1 MEEKAVVDRIEDD
14 QLAVLLVGERER
26 ELVVPAER
34 LPAGATAGTWL
45 RVRLEGDELLE
56 ASIDADET
64 ERAAERISDK
74 LARLRQ
80 RGRHLRPE

>member
-1 MEEKAVVDRIEDD
+1 MEEKALLDRIEDD

-26 ELVVPAER
+26 EFVVPAAR
-34 LPAGATAGTWL
+34 LPAGASVGTWL

-56 ASIDADET
+56 ATIDAVET
-64 ERAAERISDK
+64 ERAAGRIRDK
-74 LARLRQ
+74 MDRLRQ